1 MNNTAHQERP
11 VMLVDDEARVL
22 AAFST
27 ELRLGGIA
35 NVLTC
40 QDPREVLPMLAKE
53 EPEVLLL
60 DLCMPHINGRV
71 LLSRVV
77 ETYPQIPVII
87 VTAVSDTRVA
97 VECIKEGAYD
107 FLTKPLDQGLLVSSV
122 RRAIAHRRG
131 DKAET

>member
-22 AAFST
+22 VAFST

-35 NVLTC
+35 KVVTC
-40 QDPREVLPMLAKE
+40 QDPRQVLPMLAQQ

-71 LLSRVV
+71 LLNQVV
-77 ETYPQIPVII
+77 GIYPQIPVII

-107 FLTKPLDQGLLVSSV
+107 YLTKPLDQGLLVSSV
-122 RRAIAHRRG
+122 RRAMSHRTR
-131 DKAET
+131 